1 MAFNLYVAPGKMRDT
16 WGIRFSL
23 AHVFNRKEFSAF
35 RIRNAMLPNAL
46 KKAMFLHVSILMRR
60 IRGANATGWP
70 LRA

>member
-35 RIRNAMLPNAL
+35 RLRNGMLP
-46 KKAMFLHVSILMRR
+46 
-60 IRGANATGWP
+60 TP
-70 LRA
+70 